1 MRGVALRRLVPDDA
15 RDYRELM
22 LEAYSSTPVT
32 FGTTPAEAAAKPDA
46 WWRARCNAK
55 PDAESLVVGA
65 FDDVRLVGAFGVQF
79 AERERERHKATLFG
93 MFVRPQ
99 SRGTGLGRAL
109 VAAAL
114 EQARARTGVSVVQLS
129 AVATND
135 RALQLYESFGFMR
148 WGIEPRCFAD
158 GGGEFVAR
166 VQLWREL

>member
-1 MRGVALRRLVPDDA
+1 MALRRLVPDDA

-32 FGTTPAEAAAKPDA
+32 FGTTHAEAAAKPVA
-46 WWRARCNAK
+46 WWRARCNAE
-55 PDAESLVVGA
+55 PDGESLVVGA
-65 FDDVRLVGAFGVQF
+65 FDGLRLVGAFGVQF

-93 MFVRPQ
+93 MFVRPGA
-99 SRGTGLGRAL
+99 RGQGLGRAL

-114 EQARARTGVSVVQLS
+114 EQARARVGVNVVQLS
-129 AVATND
+129 AVASNR
-135 RALQLYESFGFMR
+135 RAIQLYESFGFMR
-148 WGIEPRCFAD
+148 WGVEPRCFAA